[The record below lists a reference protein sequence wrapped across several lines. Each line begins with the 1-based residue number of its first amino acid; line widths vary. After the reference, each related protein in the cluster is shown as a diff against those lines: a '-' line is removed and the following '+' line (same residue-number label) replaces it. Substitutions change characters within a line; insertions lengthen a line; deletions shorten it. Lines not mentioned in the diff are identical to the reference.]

1 MNARSILA
9 SAVVFVGITLILQ
22 SADFWIESLGAALT
36 AAAAAYM
43 GWKPCAD
50 FLGTARNPVSDDS
63 TPSDGGAE

>member
-1 MNARSILA
+1 MNARPILA

-50 FLGTARNPVSDDS
+50 FLGTARTRVRRS

>member
-1 MNARSILA
+1 MNARPILA

-43 GWKPCAD
+43 GWKQCAD
-50 FLGTARNPVSDDS
+50 FSARLGPVSDDAF
-63 TPSDGGAE
+63 DGGAE